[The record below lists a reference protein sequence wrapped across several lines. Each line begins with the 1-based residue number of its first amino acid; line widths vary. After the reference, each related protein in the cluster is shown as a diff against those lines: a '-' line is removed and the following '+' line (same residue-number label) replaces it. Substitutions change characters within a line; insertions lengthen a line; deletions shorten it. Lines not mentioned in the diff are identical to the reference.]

1 MRNLFQRVFNFTDV
15 QDIIYTGE
23 KMMKNKKALSII
35 ILLLVI
41 TGITIVL
48 PGCAKKDP
56 AVIAAE
62 VAREWASGN
71 IGNVSKNIAEQVASD
86 SPIFKTIVAKT
97 IEKDINAK
105 LNWKYSQPRKVAED
119 RYEVVATAYTD
130 IDLSLMGMYT
140 ASIDYDLTIDTKNK
154 EVITADMDP
163 GSFALTN
170 K

>member
-1 MRNLFQRVFNFTDV
+1 VKTRRVFYFAGV
-15 QDIIYTGE
+15 QDIIYAGV
-23 KMMKNKKALSII
+23 KMIKNKKALFTIVLS
-35 ILLLVI
+35 LLVI
-41 TGITIVL
+41 GTAIML

-71 IGNVSKNIAEQVASD
+71 IDNVSKNIAEQVASD

-97 IEKDINAK
+97 IEKDINSK
-105 LNWKYSQPRKVAED
+105 LNWKYSEPRKIGED

-130 IDLSLMGMYT
+130 IDLAIMGMYT

-154 EVITADMDP
+154 KVITADMDP